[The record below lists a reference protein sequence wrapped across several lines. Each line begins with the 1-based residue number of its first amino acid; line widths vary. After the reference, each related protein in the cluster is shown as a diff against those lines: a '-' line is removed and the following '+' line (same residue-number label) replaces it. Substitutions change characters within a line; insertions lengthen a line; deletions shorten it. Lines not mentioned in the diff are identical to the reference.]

1 MTDDAGREALP
12 LPDYDHL
19 PLGTLGQRIR
29 TLDADDVAM
38 LRQYE
43 EAQSQRLPV
52 LQVLDHWLR
61 ELADG
66 AEPSDDARTEPA

>member
-1 MTDDAGREALP
+1 MTDDVGRESLP

-19 PLGTLGQRIR
+19 PLGRLGQRIR
-29 TLDADDVAM
+29 ALDADDVVM

-43 EAQSQRLPV
+43 EAQSHRLPV
-52 LQVLDHWLR
+52 LQVLDNWLH

-66 AEPSDDARTEPA
+66 AEPSEDPSHAPT

>member
-1 MTDDAGREALP
+1 MTDDVGRESLA

-19 PLGTLGQRIR
+19 PLGRLGQRIR
-29 TLDADDVAM
+29 ALDADDVVM

-43 EAQSQRLPV
+43 EAQGCRLPV
-52 LQVLDHWLR
+52 LQVLDHWLH

-66 AEPSDDARTEPA
+66 AEPSEDPSNAPT